1 MAVTFVADVK
11 PLFRPMDIDA
21 MKGFG
26 FDLSKYQDVVAHAD
40 RILARVTA
48 GTMPCDA
55 RWPPE
60 RVALFAQWIS
70 DGKLEKPPV
79 AVVTF
84 VADIKPLFRPRDVG
98 AMKNFGGF
106 DLSKYQDVVTHADGI
121 LARLKAGDM
130 PCDAAWPPEKVAL
143 FAQWI
148 SDGKLENP
156 PPPAPDVS
164 ATALELTAAPK
175 KKPPTKKKAT
185 EKKVTTK
192 KATKKKTATKK
203 ATKKKA
209 TKKKATKKKATKKK
223 ATKKKVTKKK
233 VTKKK
238 TRARRGSA

>member
-11 PLFRPMDIDA
+11 PLFRSMDIDA
-21 MKGFG
+21 MKVFG

-48 GTMPCDA
+48 GTMPCDG

-98 AMKNFGGF
+98 AMKNFADF
-106 DLSKYQDVVTHADGI
+106 DLSKYQDVVTHADSI
-121 LARLKAGDM
+121 LAHLEAGDM
-130 PCDAAWPPEKVAL
+130 PCDGAWAPEKVAL

-148 SDGKLENP
+148 RDGKLENP
-156 PPPAPDVS
+156 PPGPGV
-164 ATALELTAAPK
+164 
-175 KKPPTKKKAT
+175 
-185 EKKVTTK
+185 
-192 KATKKKTATKK
+192 
-203 ATKKKA
+203 
-209 TKKKATKKKATKKK
+209 
-223 ATKKKVTKKK
+223 
-233 VTKKK
+233 
-238 TRARRGSA
+238 